1 MSSETTNNGTQFASR
16 WGFILASIG
25 SAVGMA
31 NVWGFPAK
39 VGQNGGGA
47 FIIIYLLF
55 IVLFGVVA
63 LSAEFAIGRRTGSGT
78 VASYGAAWASRNEKL
93 RTPGTI
99 LGWLPLAGSMGIALG
114 YACIIAYILKGL
126 VDSVTGTLL
135 KVDAGAWFDGMAMTP
150 FSVVP
155 YHVIVVVVTLAT
167 MLMGR
172 GLCYVILQAQTKGP
186 LPASYNWIGTGFLP
200 TMRIGEGTMNGGK
213 GIDALCLIVAA
224 MLAVLL
230 VLNEIKSIA
239 AAKKNNLPVAPIW
252 QTLLKNVVIIGV
264 ILFFFYKLACYNGIP
279 VVLILMALIVAIYH
293 FITTKT
299 VAGRQIYAMGGNAKA
314 ARLSGIDTKK
324 VFFWVYTNMGFLAA
338 VAGIVLSARNQ
349 SATPKAGDGFE
360 MDAIASCYIG
370 GAATSGGSGTIVG
383 AVIGAFI
390 MGILNNGMSLAGYDT
405 NVQKVVKGLVLL
417 GAVTFDLVSKRKIE

>member
-1 MSSETTNNGTQFASR
+1 MANNTKKLTKKSSGLGQYGIMIMLVAVYILFAIITDGKNLTPMNINNLLMQNGYVV
-16 WGFILASIG
+16 ILATGMLLCVLTGNVDLGVG
-25 SAVGMA
+25 S
-31 NVWGFPAK
+31 
-39 VGQNGGGA
+39 
-47 FIIIYLLF
+47 
-55 IVLFGVVA
+55 VVA
-63 LSAEFAIGRRTGSGT
+63 SCGAVAGTLIVDFGWSTPMAMLGAIGVGLVFGFF
-78 VASYGAAWASRNEKL
+78 VGFFV
-93 RTPGTI
+93 
-99 LGWLPLAGSMGIALG
+99 
-114 YACIIAYILKGL
+114 AYI
-126 VDSVTGTLL
+126 DIP
-135 KVDAGAWFDGMAMTP
+135 P
-150 FSVVP
+150 F
-155 YHVIVVVVTLAT
+155 IVTLAT

-200 TMRIGEGTMNGGK
+200 TMRVGGGMVNGSK
-213 GIDALCLIVAA
+213 GVDAICLIVAVV
-224 MLAVLL
+224 LAVLL
-230 VLNEIKSIA
+230 VLNEIKGIA
-239 AAKKNNLPVAPIW
+239 AAKKNNLPVAPAW
-252 QTLLKNVVIIGV
+252 QTIAKNVVIIGV

-314 ARLSGIDTKK
+314 ARLSGIDTRK

-370 GAATSGGSGTIVG
+370 GAATSGGSGTIIG

-405 NVQKVVKGLVLL
+405 NVQKIVKGLVLL
-417 GAVTFDLVSKRKIE
+417 GAVTFDLVSKRKKK

>member
-1 MSSETTNNGTQFASR
+1 MANTTKNLKKKAGSGLGQYGIMIMLVAVYILFAFITKGKNLTPMNINNLIMQNGYVV
-16 WGFILASIG
+16 ILASGMLLCVLTGNVDLGVG
-25 SAVGMA
+25 S
-31 NVWGFPAK
+31 
-39 VGQNGGGA
+39 
-47 FIIIYLLF
+47 
-55 IVLFGVVA
+55 VVA
-63 LSAEFAIGRRTGSGT
+63 SCGAVAGTLIVDFGWSTPMAMLGAIGVGLVFGFF
-78 VASYGAAWASRNEKL
+78 VGFFV
-93 RTPGTI
+93 
-99 LGWLPLAGSMGIALG
+99 
-114 YACIIAYILKGL
+114 AYI
-126 VDSVTGTLL
+126 DIP
-135 KVDAGAWFDGMAMTP
+135 P
-150 FSVVP
+150 F
-155 YHVIVVVVTLAT
+155 IVTLAT

-186 LPASYNWIGTGFLP
+186 LPASYNWIGTGFMP
-200 TMRIGEGTMNGGK
+200 TMRMGEGTMNEGK
-213 GIDALCLIVAA
+213 GIDMICLIVAIV
-224 MLAVLL
+224 LAVLL

-239 AAKKNNLPVAPIW
+239 TAKKNNLPVAPAWLTIA
-252 QTLLKNVVIIGV
+252 KNAVIIGV

-299 VAGRQIYAMGGNAKA
+299 VAGRQVYAMGGNAKA

-324 VFFWVYTNMGFLAA
+324 VFFWVYANMGMLAA
-338 VAGIVLSARNQ
+338 VGGIVLSARNQ

-370 GAATSGGSGTIVG
+370 GAATSGGSGTIIG

-417 GAVTFDLVSKRKIE
+417 GAVTFDLVSKRKKK

>member
-1 MSSETTNNGTQFASR
+1 MANNTKKLTKKGSGLGQYGIMIMLVAVYVLFAIITD
-16 WGFILASIG
+16 GKNLTPMNINNLIMQNGYVVILATGMLLCVLTGNVDLGVG
-25 SAVGMA
+25 SVVASCGAVAGTLIVDFGWSSPMA
-31 NVWGFPAK
+31 MLGALG
-39 VGQNGGGA
+39 VG
-47 FIIIYLLF
+47 L
-55 IVLFGVVA
+55 VFGVFVG
-63 LSAEFAIGRRTGSGT
+63 FF
-78 VASYGAAWASRNEKL
+78 V
-93 RTPGTI
+93 
-99 LGWLPLAGSMGIALG
+99 
-114 YACIIAYILKGL
+114 AYIQIP
-126 VDSVTGTLL
+126 
-135 KVDAGAWFDGMAMTP
+135 P
-150 FSVVP
+150 F
-155 YHVIVVVVTLAT
+155 IVTLAT

-186 LPASYNWIGTGFLP
+186 LPADYNWIGTGFLP
-200 TMRIGEGTMNGGK
+200 VIRIGEGTMNGGK
-213 GIDALCLIVAA
+213 GLDLICLIVAVVIS
-224 MLAVLL
+224 VLL

-239 AAKKNNLPVAPIW
+239 TAKKNNLPVAPAW
-252 QTLLKNVVIIGV
+252 QTIAKNVVIVGV

-279 VVLILMALIVAIYH
+279 VVLILMGLIVAIYH

-299 VAGRQIYAMGGNAKA
+299 VAGRQVYAMGGNAKA

-324 VFFWVYTNMGFLAA
+324 VFFWVYANMGMLAA

-370 GAATSGGSGTIVG
+370 GAATSGGSGTIIG

-417 GAVTFDLVSKRKIE
+417 GAVTFDLVSKRKKK

>member
-1 MSSETTNNGTQFASR
+1 MANNTKKLTKKSGGGLGQYGIMIMLVAVYVLFAIITD
-16 WGFILASIG
+16 GKNLTPMNINNLIMQNGYVVILATGMLLCVLTGNVDLGVG
-25 SAVGMA
+25 S
-31 NVWGFPAK
+31 
-39 VGQNGGGA
+39 
-47 FIIIYLLF
+47 
-55 IVLFGVVA
+55 VVA
-63 LSAEFAIGRRTGSGT
+63 SCGAVAGTLIVDFGWSTPMAMLGAIGVGLVFGFF
-78 VASYGAAWASRNEKL
+78 VGFFV
-93 RTPGTI
+93 
-99 LGWLPLAGSMGIALG
+99 
-114 YACIIAYILKGL
+114 AYI
-126 VDSVTGTLL
+126 DIP
-135 KVDAGAWFDGMAMTP
+135 P
-150 FSVVP
+150 F
-155 YHVIVVVVTLAT
+155 IVTLAT

-172 GLCYVILQAQTKGP
+172 GLCYVILKAQTKGP

-200 TMRIGEGTMNGGK
+200 TMNVGEGSLNGGK
-213 GIDALCLIVAA
+213 GIDAICLIVAVVIS
-224 MLAVLL
+224 VLL

-239 AAKKNNLPVAPIW
+239 AAKKNNLPVAPVW
-252 QTLLKNVVIIGV
+252 QTIAKNVVLIGV

-370 GAATSGGSGTIVG
+370 GAATSGGSGTIIG

-417 GAVTFDLVSKRKIE
+417 GAVTFDLVSKRKKK